1 MKMNEKFLLVF
12 NIPNEKTVLKKR
24 INRMLHKN
32 KAEMIQKSVWRSE
45 SLSSLKEIAELIKRE
60 GARASVMREEILF

>member
-1 MKMNEKFLLVF
+1 
-12 NIPNEKTVLKKR
+12 
-24 INRMLHKN
+24 MLHKS

-60 GARASVMREEILF
+60 GARANVIRKEILF

>member
-12 NIPNEKTVLKKR
+12 DIPNDKIGLKKR
-24 INRMLHKN
+24 INRMLHRS

-60 GARASVMREEILF
+60 GARANVIKEEILF